1 MNRNLVMAICLLTA
15 VVGAYYGHSLLQGQG
30 PGTAALPRELTSYRD
45 VVKRV
50 LPAVVSIEAVNE
62 RGAGAK
68 AVRRRPEDMQLPNPP
83 RFDALGPGGND
94 DPNRVG
100 FGSGFF
106 IDPKGVLV
114 TNNHVVEGA
123 ETVIVRLKDG
133 RTFRSNKIYRDPKTD
148 LAVVR
153 LDVKDTVFP
162 VLTFG
167 DSESMEIGDRV
178 LAVGAPFGLTG
189 TVTHGII
196 SSVGRSMR
204 LNMYED
210 FLQTDAAINPGN
222 SGGPLVNLEG
232 KVIGVNSAI
241 KSRSGGFQGIGLA
254 ISSNLT
260 KRIVEALLK
269 DGVVRR
275 GYLGIG
281 IRDLDADRA
290 GVLGLKENTGVEV
303 TWLYGDAP
311 GEKAGLKV
319 GDVIRTLGDKPVR
332 DGRDLQMVTT
342 SLPLG
347 KPVEMEIVRD
357 RKVLRLSVTIEE
369 QPQTFGASR
378 PGTIDTD
385 RGAIAVETC
394 GLAINELTPDLITA
408 LGFSDTARGG
418 LIVRMKRTGL
428 AATAGLQPG
437 MLIVSVD
444 GKKVSNARTAA
455 EALKAGSVERGIVVE
470 AQSPQ
475 GLVRSFTLRTA
486 P

>member
-1 MNRNLVMAICLLTA
+1 MNRNLVIALCLVLGL
-15 VVGAYYGHSLLQGQG
+15 VGGYIGHTWIQGQG
-30 PGTAALPRELTSYRD
+30 PATGTLPRELTSYREI
-45 VVKRV
+45 VKRV
-50 LPAVVSIEAVNE
+50 LPAVVSIEAVVE
-62 RGAGAK
+62 GGAGGK
-68 AVRRRPEDMQLPNPP
+68 VGRRRPEDMQLPSPP
-83 RFDALGPGGND
+83 RFEIPGPDEGEN
-94 DPNRVG
+94 PNRVG

-123 ETVIVRLKDG
+123 DTVIVRLKDG
-133 RTFRSNKIYRDPKTD
+133 RTFRSSKLFRDPKTD

-153 LDVKDTVFP
+153 LDVKEAVFP
-162 VLTFG
+162 VLSFG

-254 ISSNLT
+254 ISSNLA
-260 KRIVEALLK
+260 KRIVAALLK

-281 IRDLDADRA
+281 IRDLDAQRA
-290 GVLGLKENTGVEV
+290 TALGIKESTGVEV
-303 TWLYGDAP
+303 TWLYADAP

-319 GDVIRTLGDKPVR
+319 GDIILRLDGKPVR
-332 DGRDLQMVTT
+332 DGRELQLVTT

-347 KPVEMEIVRD
+347 KPVEVEI
-357 RKVLRLSVTIEE
+357 LRGGKLQRLAVTIEE
-369 QPQTFGASR
+369 QPQTFGTAR
-378 PGTIDTD
+378 PGTIDPD
-385 RGAIAVETC
+385 RGALTIDSC
-394 GLAINELTPDLITA
+394 GLAVNELTPELSAA
-408 LGFSDTARGG
+408 LNFPETARGG
-418 LIVRMKRTGL
+418 LIVRMKRSGL
-428 AATAGLQPG
+428 AALAGLQPG

-444 GKKVSNARTAA
+444 GKRVNTARAAA

-470 AQSPQ
+470 AQPAQ
-475 GLVRSFTLRTA
+475 GLVRSFTLRL
-486 P
+486 PR

>member
-1 MNRNLVMAICLLTA
+1 MNRNLLMALCLTLA
-15 VVGAYYGHSLLQGQG
+15 VVSGYCGHAWIQGQG
-30 PGTAALPRELTSYRD
+30 PGQALPRELTSYRD

-50 LPAVVSIEAVNE
+50 LPAVVSIEAVTE
-62 RGAGAK
+62 RGSGTG
-68 AVRRRPEDMQLPNPP
+68 VRKRPEDMQLPAPP
-83 RFDALGPGGND
+83 RFDFPGPGEGD
-94 DPNRVG
+94 PPNRVG

-123 ETVIVRLKDG
+123 DSVLVRLKDG
-133 RTFRSNKIYRDPKTD
+133 RTFRSNNIFRDPKTD

-153 LDVKDTVFP
+153 LEAKDAVFP
-162 VLTFG
+162 ALTFG

-254 ISSNLT
+254 ISSNLA
-260 KRIVEALLK
+260 KSIVEALLK

-281 IRDLDADRA
+281 IRDLDAERA
-290 GVLGLKENTGVEV
+290 TALGRKESGGVEI
-303 TWLYGDAP
+303 TWLYADAP

-319 GDVIRTLGDKPVR
+319 GDLILGLGGKPVR
-332 DGRDLQMVTT
+332 DGRDLQRVTT

-347 KPVEMEIVRD
+347 KPVEVEILREGK
-357 RKVLRLSVTIEE
+357 RLRLPVTIEE
-369 QPQTFGASR
+369 QPQNFGVTR
-378 PGTIDTD
+378 PGTIDLE
-385 RGAIAVETC
+385 RGAILIESC
-394 GLAINELTPDLITA
+394 GLALNELTPEIIAA
-408 LGFSDTARGG
+408 LNFPETARGG
-418 LIVRMKRTGL
+418 LIVRMKRLGL
-428 AATAGLQPG
+428 AANAGLQPG

-444 GKKVSNARTAA
+444 GKRVNSARAA
-455 EALKAGSVERGIVVE
+455 AAALKAGSVERGIVVE
-470 AQSPQ
+470 AQAAQ
-475 GLVRSFTLRTA
+475 GLVRSFTLRL
-486 P
+486 PR